1 MGSSMQI
8 AKIPESIKP
17 LRLSTEHV
25 AATHRHEWLHEV
37 IGKQYA
43 NVLITPP
50 SNGGLLNDMT
60 IYPWESLQ
68 ISVIRSSGITIE
80 RLPHTSP
87 LNSQDAYFAVIL
99 LDGAYQ
105 LEQGGREV
113 FLQPGD
119 MTIYDATRPHRIYCP
134 QNFRKLIVSIPRAI
148 LRNRLAGVESCT
160 AMRIPGNAGLGEV
173 ASSFVRSVAT
183 NIEQLAVPD
192 LFALSAQSLD
202 LITRAITSVRPNNY
216 QLSRS
221 RSTSLTSI
229 KAYVELKLSDS
240 SLSAEAIARGV
251 GFSSRYINELF
262 KDEETSLMRYIW
274 QRRVEQCRKELQESH
289 LAVQRISDIAYRWGF
304 NDISHFSRFFKQQ
317 YGCSPREYRGHNQ

>member
-1 MGSSMQI
+1 MQI
-8 AKIPESIKP
+8 AKIPEPIKP
-17 LRLSTEHV
+17 LRLSTESV

-50 SNGGLLNDMT
+50 NNGGLLNEMI

-68 ISVIRSSGITIE
+68 LSVIRSSGITIE
-80 RLPHTSP
+80 RQPHTSP

-134 QNFRKLIVSIPRAI
+134 KNFSKLIVSIPRAT

-160 AMRIPGNAGLGEV
+160 AMRIPGNTGLGEV
-173 ASSFVRSVAT
+173 ASSFVRSVSS
-183 NIEQLAVPD
+183 NIEQLATRD
-192 LFALSAQSLD
+192 FSALSVQSLD
-202 LITRAITSVRPNNY
+202 LITRAITSVRPSNY

-229 KAYVELKLSDS
+229 KAYIELKLSDS
-240 SLSAEAIARGV
+240 SLNAGAIACGV
-251 GFSSRYINELF
+251 GLSSRYINELF
-262 KDEETSLMRYIW
+262 KDEDTSLMRYIW
-274 QRRVEQCRKELQESH
+274 QRRVEKCRNDFQENH
-289 LAVQRISDIAYRWGF
+289 LIRQRISDIAYRWGF

-317 YGCSPREYRGHNQ
+317 FGCSPREYRKYNQ